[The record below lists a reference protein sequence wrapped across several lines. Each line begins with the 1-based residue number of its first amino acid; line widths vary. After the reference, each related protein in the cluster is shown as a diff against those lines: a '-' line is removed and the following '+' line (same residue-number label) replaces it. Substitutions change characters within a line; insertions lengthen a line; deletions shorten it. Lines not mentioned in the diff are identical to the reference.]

1 MELHHGAPLLQARRY
16 PGGMRPAEFGSGRT
30 RRSGVRTRRNPRNG
44 DTKRMRGTRPMHP
57 DGSRKGKIGS
67 AFTPPPFGG
76 PRSHGRNGGLV
87 LLGARRPRTTYPS
100 LSLLEG
106 VCARPR
112 RPRSAFAARSRSTDW
127 PDRNEPPHA
136 PVSRSHVSRCPPN
149 GIAIWDTKCMRGTR
163 PMHPDGSRKGKIGS
177 AFTPR
182 RRSGVRGPTDAT
194 GGSFFSASSPPH
206 GLVRHGPD
214 RNEPPHAPVSRSPTS
229 HDAPLTE
236 SQYGTQSVREGH
248 GQCIW
253 MGIARENVTHIY
265 PSRSGVRGPA
275 DATGGSF
282 FSVRGPE
289 RHIRGSASWKVFC
302 ARPRPRSAFA
312 ARSRST
318 D

>member
-1 MELHHGAPLLQARRY
+1 MGTHEAHERDTANASGWESQGKNRVRVH
-16 PGGMRPAEFGSGRT
+16 PAAV
-30 RRSGVRTRRNPRNG
+30 RSGVRGPTDATGGSFFSVRGPERHIRASASWKVFCARPRPRSAFAARSRSTDWPDRNEPPHAPVSRSHVSRCPPNG
-44 DTKRMRGTRPMHP
+44 IAMWDTKCMRGTRPMHP

-87 LLGARRPRTTYPS
+87 LLGQ
-100 LSLLEG
+100 LS
-106 VCARPR
+106 
-112 RPRSAFAARSRSTDW
+112 
-127 PDRNEPPHA
+127 
-136 PVSRSHVSRCPPN
+136 
-149 GIAIWDTKCMRGTR
+149 
-163 PMHPDGSRKGKIGS
+163 
-177 AFTPR
+177 
-182 RRSGVRGPTDAT
+182 
-194 GGSFFSASSPPH
+194 PH
-206 GLVRHGPD
+206 GLVARTGPIATS
-214 RNEPPHAPVSRSPTS
+214 PPTPLYPAPTS